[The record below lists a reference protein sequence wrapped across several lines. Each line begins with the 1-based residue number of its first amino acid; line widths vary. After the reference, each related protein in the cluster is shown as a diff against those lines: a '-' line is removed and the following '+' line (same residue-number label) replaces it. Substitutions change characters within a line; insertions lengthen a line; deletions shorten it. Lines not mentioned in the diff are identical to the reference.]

1 MFLMT
6 RKADAVVDYVRGAI
20 RSGAMR
26 PDEWYSVAQLAYE
39 LDISRSPV
47 REALLKL
54 QEAGLIRFAKNRGF
68 EVIETGPN
76 EVAEIFAI
84 RLGIE
89 PSAAYRAAR
98 FRTPE
103 QLAEVYR
110 LMVAMQECA
119 DRGDETT
126 FFVHDR
132 ALHVQLY
139 EMSGSRYGQGFMERL
154 RDITGI
160 LGHTTAGTSRTLH
173 DILDEHRPIIEA
185 VIGGHSAEAAAEMR
199 DHLTITGKLLTRQAL
214 RAEILDNFQAVDD
227 EWCARKVDE
236 IWSNHV
242 IDC

>member
-6 RKADAVVDYVRGAI
+6 KKADAVVDYVRSAI
-20 RSGAMR
+20 QSGDMQ
-26 PDEWYSVAQLAYE
+26 PGEWYSVTQLADE
-39 LDISRSPV
+39 LAVSRSPV

-54 QEAGLIRFAKNRGF
+54 QEAGLVRFAKNRGF
-68 EVIETGPN
+68 EVIETGPSD
-76 EVAEIFAI
+76 VAEIFAI

-89 PSAAYRAAR
+89 PPAAYRAAR
-98 FRTPE
+98 LRTPE

-110 LMVAMQECA
+110 LMAAMQECA
-119 DRGDETT
+119 DQEDEST
-126 FFVHDR
+126 FFANDR

-173 DILDEHRPIIEA
+173 NILDEHRPIIEA
-185 VIGGHSAEAAAEMR
+185 VIGGDSIEAAAQMR
-199 DHLTITGKLLTRQAL
+199 EHLTITGKLLTRQAL
-214 RAEILDNFQAVDD
+214 HAGLPDD
-227 EWCARKVDE
+227 SRTRNDGWITRKVEE

-242 IDC
+242 IDV